1 MIRKITLIFSYLFAG
16 TIILQAQQ
24 AWPQFRGLN
33 GQGQAADRGSYPAQ
47 LDTLTHLL
55 WKCPVSAGISSP
67 VIWKDRIFLT
77 GIRTDTLETLC
88 IDRRTGRILWTQ
100 PIKPEKIERVY
111 DFSSPATPS
120 VVTDG
125 KRVFSYFG
133 SYGLLCYDF
142 NGTLIWE
149 RVIPHAGNMYGT
161 AVSPVLADGMLVLS
175 RDSDKDPWLEAMEPA
190 TGKTIWRIERPGFRA
205 NWSTPVVIDNK
216 GQKELLVYGIWWLK
230 SYRLSD
236 GAELWSF
243 PGLTDEPVT
252 HPVTAEGLVYITSYN
267 MKTNHEVLGLPTWDS
282 VIRLYDKDTDGQINL
297 TEARANNSILSRYDD
312 DGEGNHP
319 LWGFHRWLDA
329 DRDGKITETE
339 WGKVVRWVDAFP
351 HENGLFALR
360 PPSESG
366 KDPELV
372 WRHDYGIPEC
382 PTPVYAN
389 GLLFVTMSGGILS
402 CLDAKTGELKYREK
416 TGAGG
421 PCYASPVYA
430 DGKIYIA
437 TGRGDLTIV
446 EATNRFR
453 ILWQGNLGERIM
465 ATPALVDGKVYVRS
479 FGTLWAFGS

>member
-1 MIRKITLIFSYLFAG
+1 MLT
-16 TIILQAQQ
+16 AQP
-24 AWPQFRGLN
+24 AWPQFRGVN
-33 GQGQAADRGSYPAQ
+33 GQGRASDGLTYPAR
-47 LDTLTHLL
+47 LSTDANLL
-55 WKCPVSAGISSP
+55 WKCPVSAGLSSP
-67 VIWKDRIFLT
+67 VIWKDRILLT
-77 GIRTDTLETLC
+77 GIRTDTLETVC
-88 IDRRTGRILWTQ
+88 IDRESGRVLWIR

-142 NGTLIWE
+142 EGKLLWE
-149 RVIPHAGNMYGT
+149 KIIPHAGNMYGT
-161 AVSPVLADGMLVLS
+161 AVSPVLADGMLILS
-175 RDSDKDPWLEAMEPA
+175 RDSDKDPWLEVMEPA
-190 TGKTIWRIERPGFRA
+190 TGKTIWHIDRPGFRA
-205 NWSTPVVIDNK
+205 NWSTPVVIDNR
-216 GQKELLVYGIWWLK
+216 GQKELLIYGIWWLK

-236 GAELWSF
+236 GTELWSF

-252 HPVTAEGLVYITSYN
+252 HPLTAEGLVYITSYN

-297 TEARANNSILSRYDD
+297 EEARANNSILSRYDD

-329 DRDGKITETE
+329 DKNGKINETE
-339 WGKVVRWVDAFP
+339 WGKVVKWVDGFP

-360 PPSESG
+360 PPTEAG

-382 PTPVYAN
+382 PTPVYADD
-389 GLLFVTMSGGILS
+389 LLFMTMSGGILS

-430 DGKIYIA
+430 DGKIYLA
-437 TGRGDLTIV
+437 TGRGDVTIV
-446 EATNRFR
+446 KAGEKFE

-465 ATPALVDGKVYVRS
+465 ATPALADGKIYLRS
-479 FGTLWAFGS
+479 FGTLWAFGH